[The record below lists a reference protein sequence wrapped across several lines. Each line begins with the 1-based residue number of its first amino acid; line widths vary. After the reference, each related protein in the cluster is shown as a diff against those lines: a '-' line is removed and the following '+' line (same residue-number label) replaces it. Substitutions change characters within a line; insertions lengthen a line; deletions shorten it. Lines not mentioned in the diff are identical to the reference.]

1 MLIWAVCGSQMRKWR
16 SKSEITTR
24 RSRWASAPLVLNCPS
39 LHWRLSVPITIDVCR
54 PWCCCW
60 WTFTPRQ
67 SHFWS
72 WTSQYLQTNVE
83 MKVWFYTLHL
93 GFCISMSTR
102 KFIVL
107 RRMWIHNRI
116 LKQRR
121 SKLTSLISWGPL
133 WRDTNPIYDVD
144 NANLNNPNIFLWSHA
159 ANFVS
164 YYLLNVILPYS

>member
-1 MLIWAVCGSQMRKWR
+1 MDHRWGNGAPSQ
-16 SKSEITTR
+16 KSPHVEAGEPLLPLFSTVRPSIDDCLSQLLLTYAALGVVVGGLLPLGNPIFGVGPLNICKPTL
-24 RSRWASAPLVLNCPS
+24 RWK
-39 LHWRLSVPITIDVCR
+39 
-54 PWCCCW
+54 
-60 WTFTPRQ
+60 F
-67 SHFWS
+67 
-72 WTSQYLQTNVE
+72 
-83 MKVWFYTLHL
+83 WFYTLHL